1 MQIKPGLINLKQRQ
15 SALISR
21 VNVTHGWV
29 QIDIDFGAVVLNDL
43 VGVHVS
49 PAAFGED
56 PGVVDFVAGVV
67 VVGHVGL
74 CLHDH
79 VLVVDFYV
87 PHLAV

>member
-1 MQIKPGLINLKQRQ
+1 M
-15 SALISR
+15 
-21 VNVTHGWV
+21 
-29 QIDIDFGAVVLNDL
+29 LNDL

-49 PAAFGED
+49 PAALSED

-74 CLHDH
+74 RLHNY
-79 VLVVDFYV
+79 VLVVDFNV